1 MYDRAFRRW
10 KEFALSKHELSYL
23 PANPM
28 HVAVYL
34 QYVLESTRSSS
45 SVDTAFYSI
54 KWAHESAGLV
64 SPTDNPLVNRVREA
78 AKRILGAK
86 RCHRKEPLSIEIIKD
101 IISAA
106 DLSNTLQLR
115 NICLY
120 VLCYAGFLD
129 RRRSPVLDEIILRF
143 MMAIWQLRSKR
154 VKLISLGR
162 AMRLLSH
169 NQVVVLVQFPFFETI

>member
-1 MYDRAFRRW
+1 M
-10 KEFALSKHELSYL
+10 
-23 PANPM
+23 
-28 HVAVYL
+28 
-34 QYVLESTRSSS
+34 
-45 SVDTAFYSI
+45 
-54 KWAHESAGLV
+54 
-64 SPTDNPLVNRVREA
+64 REA

-115 NICLY
+115 NICIMFF
-120 VLCYAGFLD
+120 VMRGFLD
-129 RRRSPVLDEIILRF
+129 RRRSPVLDEIILRLV
-143 MMAIWQLRSKR
+143 MPICQLRSKR
-154 VKLISLGR
+154 VKLISLDR